1 MRIAPLAAIFF
12 SGLAAAAALAQSGD
26 ASKQPATPPP
36 PPAAAQP
43 TQPTPPPA
51 PPKVPVPDGPVV
63 NKQELEGGLIAE
75 DLKIGDGYEVKP
87 GGAVVAFYHGT
98 LKSDGTVF
106 DSAFER
112 GEPVAFPLSGVIP
125 GWQKGVPGMKV
136 GGVRRLTIPAAMAYG
151 ERSPS
156 PKIPPNSDLVF
167 VIQLVDA
174 LQVED
179 IKVGTGDDTVAG
191 QSVAVTAF
199 TMKDKDGKEVDKAT
213 AEKPYIWFPN
223 EFQPITF
230 GLEGM
235 KTGGK
240 RKITVPKEMNQNNG
254 PFGQSSRPAGVPLTI
269 EVDLIAFRNLPGRH

>member
-1 MRIAPLAAIFF
+1 MRIAPLAALLF

-26 ASKQPATPPP
+26 ANKQPATPPP
-36 PPAAAQP
+36 PPPPAAAQP
-43 TQPTPPPA
+43 AQPPA
-51 PPKVPVPDGPVV
+51 PTPVPVPEGPVV
-63 NKQELEGGLIAE
+63 NKQELEGGLIVE
-75 DLKIGDGYEVKP
+75 DIKIGDGYEVKP

-98 LKSDGTVF
+98 LKSDGSEF
-106 DSAFER
+106 DSAFKR

-156 PKIPPNSDLVF
+156 AKIPPNSDLVF

-179 IKVGTGDDTVAG
+179 IKVGAGDDTVSG
-191 QSVAVTAF
+191 QSVAVTSF

-223 EFQPITF
+223 EFQPISF

-240 RKITVPKEMNQNNG
+240 RKITVPKEMNQNSGAFG
-254 PFGQSSRPAGVPLTI
+254 PSTRPAGVPLTI
-269 EVDLIAFRNLPGRH
+269 EVDLIAFRNLPGRR